1 MSYQLDD
8 LFDLLPALHRLR
20 DHDQGRTARG
30 KDGPDHTYDKP
41 RDYGPL
47 RSLLSVLACEGQIV
61 HDDIAQLY
69 DDHFIETC
77 APWVIPYIG
86 DLVGA
91 REMEDIGDDQSAR
104 QRVAL
109 TLALRQRKGT
119 LTALEFAMRAAT
131 GWPVMAVEYWD
142 RLATTESLRRV
153 RMKPGGTADLRDPV
167 AHSHVDTALDH
178 TPRSAEFGRIA
189 TGHGRWNLPNIG
201 LHFYRQEVL
210 IHGTPRQNSAGDLV
224 NPVKGKPGHYRF
236 GQMGADEPLFQR
248 PETTAPNMNTRA
260 SADRMPM
267 RLTRWMLFDDPS
279 RHVAPAS
286 DATAGSFSIAIV
298 ENGAVT
304 RFGPDKILAANL
316 SNRTASAWHHG
327 RHADKV
333 LVDPELGRF
342 TLPLSI
348 DATLIGSAHVT
359 WHRGRSHAIGGHERS
374 AEDTPGADPDV
385 SVIFP
390 ATTRITLS
398 DLTNAFSSAI
408 ESRTI
413 LPNEVKVFL
422 KSGVVQLIAQAGAF
436 PTIDCEGKQVTLD
449 VKEPELL
456 ISGLRFVNV
465 RRIVVTKDESKSP
478 DRVRVEDCTVLGL
491 PLRAKGNRKSPRW
504 VFRMQETQHVDIRR
518 CIVEGIETHTDS
530 ELDIEDSIIWGNAAD
545 AAAIRRRSATVTG
558 GLVSL
563 RRCTVLGRLELDELG
578 GGSRMDTAIID
589 VASDTEPDRE
599 VGIENSVILAEA
611 TPDKAPIEL
620 TVTGSGCVR
629 YSYIP
634 PGSQVPRRF
643 ACVPALADDPLQ
655 VAPRFTSISIADPGF
670 YQMDFGTDL
679 AVFSGADDGQ
689 EMGVGNR
696 LRTTA
701 RLNNLARTKEEFL
714 RFGFAAGPCFE
725 T

>member
-8 LFDLLPALHRLR
+8 LFELLPALYRLR
-20 DHDQGRTARG
+20 DHDQGGTARG
-30 KDGPDHTYDKP
+30 KHGPDPTYSDP

-47 RSLLSVLACEGQIV
+47 RSLLSVMAREGQIV

-153 RMKPGGTADLRDPV
+153 RMEPGGTADLRNPV
-167 AHSHVDTALDH
+167 AHSHVNTALDR

-201 LHFYRQEVL
+201 LHFCRQEVL
-210 IHGTPRQNSAGDLV
+210 IHGTPRQGSPGDLV
-224 NPVKGKPGHYRF
+224 MPVKGAPGHYRF
-236 GQMGADEPLFQR
+236 GQLGADEPLFQR
-248 PETTAPNMNTRA
+248 PEMTAPDMNTRA

-267 RLTRWMLFDDPS
+267 RLTRWMLFDAPA
-279 RHVAPAS
+279 RHVAPTS

-298 ENGAVT
+298 TNTGLT
-304 RFGPDKILAANL
+304 RFAASDILAANL
-316 SNRTASAWHHG
+316 SSRTASAWHHG
-327 RHADKV
+327 RHANKV

-342 TLPLSI
+342 TLPLSV
-348 DATLIGSAHVT
+348 DTNGVQGAYVT

-374 AEDTPGADPDV
+374 DTETPGADPDV
-385 SVIFP
+385 SALLP
-390 ATTRITLS
+390 ATTRLKIS
-398 DLTNAFSSAI
+398 QLTPAFSSAI
-408 ESRTI
+408 ESMNVLSNGVRVT
-413 LPNEVKVFL
+413 L
-422 KSGVVQLIAQAGAF
+422 KSGVNRMIALPGAF
-436 PTIDCEGKQVTLD
+436 PTIDCENKQVFLIF
-449 VKEPELL
+449 KEPELL
-456 ISGLRFVNV
+456 LSGLRFVNTQ
-465 RRIVVTKDESKSP
+465 RIIATNGNKTGDNRVT
-478 DRVRVEDCTVLGL
+478 VEDCTVLGR
-491 PLRAKGNRKSPRW
+491 PLGANGQRKGPRW
-504 VFRMQETQHVDIRR
+504 VFRMQKTQHFEIRR
-518 CIVEGIETHTDS
+518 SIVEGLETRTDT
-530 ELDIEDSIIWGNAAD
+530 ELDIEDSVIWGNAPD
-545 AAAIRRRSATVTG
+545 VAAIKRRNSSVTG
-558 GLVSL
+558 GLVSI
-563 RRCTVLGRLELDELG
+563 RRSTVLGRLEVDELG
-578 GGSRMDTAIID
+578 GGSRMDTAVID
-589 VASDTEPDRE
+589 VASETEPDRE
-599 VGIENSVILAEA
+599 VGIENSVILATA
-611 TPDKAPIEL
+611 TEDKPPIEL
-620 TVTGSGCVR
+620 AVTNTGCVR

-643 ACVPALADDPLQ
+643 ACVPSLADDPLQ
-655 VAPRFTSISIADPGF
+655 VAPRFTSQSIADPGF
-670 YQMDFGTDL
+670 YQMEFDTVA